1 MSVAPQ
7 RPLPASRGRAVSG
20 SVPCDTR
27 LGAGRGAALA
37 GMLIEDPIATC
48 LSPPV
53 YDMIC
58 KLGFE
63 VRETWDID
71 RIVTQSGRVC
81 WPTITARVAY
91 TRSGLC
97 ALESSPST
105 AQSLDYR
112 GSVRLLGP
120 VCEAVHSHLLSLTK
134 GQFEIRYAPWLQW
147 TAFPELF
154 PEIFAALESLQ
165 GPAISLGLMK
175 LTACLE
181 RALGD
186 VLVLLG
192 KDCPFLLRDLL
203 ASEELAEVFGRPVM
217 DVLKVFIG
225 SPSGLNLRNVL
236 WHGFASPLEI
246 PPKYC
251 SMMVL
256 LTAGLGQLL
265 KTYLEQTELVLA
277 HRPCV
282 ALADLGEAAV
292 FPGPGCAGGTRTDV
306 PSSGRARSSPQG
318 WVLFLCLLETWLS
331 LASMASWSA
340 LTSSSLLWPES
351 LRRRWCTSL
360 CPPGEPGSPK
370 TLGTPPCAC
379 SRHASVGEGDGYFTD
394 VTPAVLG
401 LLEDVMRNSAFIRKV
416 MMPYWEA
423 ALLGFRS
430 HRFADCAMLLLT
442 QLEAGLRS
450 VFATVNQ
457 CPRRLLTAESTA
469 LYTTFDEILAKHLND
484 GKVNQLPLFLGEP
497 AMEFLWDFLN
507 HQEGPRIRDRLS
519 HGEINLPEFPKE
531 VASQLL
537 AFSGVLLLRFVDED
551 LSAAFKK
558 EAAIGSLAALAD
570 GYSAHFHP
578 ISQLKKQV
586 LSCEESIRVWPLPPL
601 PEVAARSVAASETH
615 ACEAF
620 VTDTLA
626 ELLRHLPERSGL
638 VSGCDGPPAGRWP
651 EAIQE
656 LCGTP
661 IRTLFC
667 PRTVLEVVTVLR
679 SIGACCAC
687 VSRQVAASAELRH
700 QQWVERRLR
709 SRQRQTYLHMVSSV
723 KLLSPVLHLILLLI
737 ALELVNIHMV
747 CGKNPCEY
755 QQYLKFLKSIL
766 QYAEKL
772 AAHTSPERNKWS
784 EAVSL
789 THAAL
794 RKIWDFTE
802 KKQMLMHLA
811 KKSASKGVL

>member
-7 RPLPASRGRAVSG
+7 RPLPVSRGRAVSR
-20 SVPCDTR
+20 SVPCETR

-63 VRETWDID
+63 VRENWDID
-71 RIVTQSGRVC
+71 RIVTQRGDVC
-81 WPTITARVAY
+81 WPTIAACVMY
-91 TRSGLC
+91 TRSD
-97 ALESSPST
+97 
-105 AQSLDYR
+105 QSLDYR

-134 GQFEIRYAPWLQW
+134 GQFETRYAPWLQW

-217 DVLKVFIG
+217 DVLKVFVG
-225 SPSGLNLRNVL
+225 SPCGLNLRNVL
-236 WHGFASPLEI
+236 WHGFASPREI

-251 SMMVL
+251 SMMML

-265 KTYLEQTELVLA
+265 KRFLEQTRRVLA
-277 HRPCV
+277 HRPRV
-282 ALADLGEAAV
+282 ALAHLEEAAV
-292 FPGPGCAGGTRTDV
+292 FP
-306 PSSGRARSSPQG
+306 
-318 WVLFLCLLETWLS
+318 
-331 LASMASWSA
+331 
-340 LTSSSLLWPES
+340 
-351 LRRRWCTSL
+351 
-360 CPPGEPGSPK
+360 
-370 TLGTPPCAC
+370 
-379 SRHASVGEGDGYFTD
+379 D
-394 VTPAVLG
+394 VTPEVLG
-401 LLEDVMRNSAFIRKV
+401 VLEDVMRNSTFIRKV

-423 ALLGFRS
+423 AFLSFRS
-430 HRFADCAMLLLT
+430 HRFADCAVLLLT
-442 QLEAGLRS
+442 QLEAGLRR
-450 VFATVNQ
+450 VFAAVNQ
-457 CPRRLLTAESTA
+457 CPRRLLTAEPTA
-469 LYTTFDEILAKHLND
+469 LYTTFDDILAKHLND
-484 GKVNQLPLFLGEP
+484 GKINQLPLFLGEP

-531 VASQLL
+531 AADQLL

-551 LSAAFKK
+551 LSAAFKE

-570 GYSAHFHP
+570 SYSAHFHP
-578 ISQLKKQV
+578 VSQLKKQV
-586 LSCEESIRVWPLPPL
+586 LSCEKSIRVWPLLPL
-601 PEVAARSVAASETH
+601 PEEAARSVATSETH

-620 VTDTLA
+620 VTEILR
-626 ELLRHLPERSGL
+626 ELLRHLPERDGL
-638 VSGCDGPPAGRWP
+638 VSGWDGLPAGRWP

-661 IRTLFC
+661 VRTLFC

-679 SIGACCAC
+679 SIGARCAC

-723 KLLSPVLHLILLLI
+723 KLLSPVLQLILLLI

-747 CGKNPCEY
+747 CGKSPCEY
-755 QQYLKFLKSIL
+755 QQYLKFLKSVL
-766 QYAEKL
+766 QYTEKL
-772 AAHTSPERNKWS
+772 VAYTGQQRNKWS
-784 EAVSL
+784 ETISL

-794 RKIWDFTE
+794 LKIWNFTE
-802 KKQMLMHLA
+802 KKQMLIHLA
-811 KKSASKGVL
+811 EKSASKGVL

>member
-1 MSVAPQ
+1 MSVAPR

-20 SVPCDTR
+20 SVPRDPR

-37 GMLIEDPIATC
+37 GMLIEDPMATC

-71 RIVTQSGRVC
+71 CIVTQRGHVC

-91 TRSGLC
+91 TRSDLC
-97 ALESSPST
+97 ALGSPST

-134 GQFEIRYAPWLQW
+134 GQFEIRYVPWLQW

-217 DVLKVFIG
+217 DVLKVFVG

-236 WHGFASPLEI
+236 WHGFASPHEI

-265 KTYLEQTELVLA
+265 KTYLKQTKLVLA
-277 HRPCV
+277 HRPSV
-282 ALADLGEAAV
+282 ALANLEEAAV
-292 FPGPGCAGGTRTDV
+292 FP
-306 PSSGRARSSPQG
+306 
-318 WVLFLCLLETWLS
+318 
-331 LASMASWSA
+331 
-340 LTSSSLLWPES
+340 
-351 LRRRWCTSL
+351 
-360 CPPGEPGSPK
+360 
-370 TLGTPPCAC
+370 
-379 SRHASVGEGDGYFTD
+379 D

-469 LYTTFDEILAKHLND
+469 LYTTFDEILAKDLND
-484 GKVNQLPLFLGEP
+484 GKINQLPLFLGEP
-497 AMEFLWDFLN
+497 AM
-507 HQEGPRIRDRLS
+507 EGPRIRDRLS
-519 HGEINLPEFPKE
+519 HGEINLSEFPKE
-531 VASQLL
+531 VANQLL

-551 LSAAFKK
+551 LSAAFKE

-578 ISQLKKQV
+578 VSQLKKQV

-601 PEVAARSVAASETH
+601 PEVASRSVATSETH

-620 VTDTLA
+620 ITEILP
-626 ELLRHLPERSGL
+626 ELLCHLPERSGR
-638 VSGCDGPPAGRWP
+638 VSGCDGLPAGRWP

-656 LCGTP
+656 LCGTR

-700 QQWVERRLR
+700 QQWVERSLR

-766 QYAEKL
+766 QYTEKL
-772 AAHTSPERNKWS
+772 VAYTSQERNKWS
-784 EAVSL
+784 ETISL
-789 THAAL
+789 TRAAL
-794 RKIWDFTE
+794 LKIRNFTE
-802 KKQMLMHLA
+802 KKQMLIHLA
-811 KKSASKGVL
+811 KKSASKGAF

>member
-1 MSVAPQ
+1 
-7 RPLPASRGRAVSG
+7 
-20 SVPCDTR
+20 TE
-27 LGAGRGAALA
+27 
-37 GMLIEDPIATC
+37 MLIEDPIATC

-91 TRSGLC
+91 TRS
-97 ALESSPST
+97 

-292 FPGPGCAGGTRTDV
+292 FP
-306 PSSGRARSSPQG
+306 
-318 WVLFLCLLETWLS
+318 
-331 LASMASWSA
+331 
-340 LTSSSLLWPES
+340 
-351 LRRRWCTSL
+351 
-360 CPPGEPGSPK
+360 
-370 TLGTPPCAC
+370 
-379 SRHASVGEGDGYFTD
+379 D

-457 CPRRLLTAESTA
+457 CPRRLLTAGSTA

-638 VSGCDGPPAGRWP
+638 VSGCDGPPAG
-651 EAIQE
+651 
-656 LCGTP
+656 
-661 IRTLFC
+661 
-667 PRTVLEVVTVLR
+667 
-679 SIGACCAC
+679 
-687 VSRQVAASAELRH
+687 
-700 QQWVERRLR
+700 
-709 SRQRQTYLHMVSSV
+709 SV

>member
-1 MSVAPQ
+1 MSVAPR

-20 SVPCDTR
+20 SVPRDPR

-37 GMLIEDPIATC
+37 GMLIEDPMATC

-71 RIVTQSGRVC
+71 CIVTQRGHVC

-91 TRSGLC
+91 TRSDLC
-97 ALESSPST
+97 ALGSPST

-134 GQFEIRYAPWLQW
+134 GQFEIRYVPWLQW

-217 DVLKVFIG
+217 DVLKVFVG

-236 WHGFASPLEI
+236 WHGFASPHEI

-265 KTYLEQTELVLA
+265 KTYLKQTKLVLA
-277 HRPCV
+277 HRPSV
-282 ALADLGEAAV
+282 ALANLEEAAV
-292 FPGPGCAGGTRTDV
+292 FP
-306 PSSGRARSSPQG
+306 
-318 WVLFLCLLETWLS
+318 
-331 LASMASWSA
+331 
-340 LTSSSLLWPES
+340 
-351 LRRRWCTSL
+351 
-360 CPPGEPGSPK
+360 
-370 TLGTPPCAC
+370 
-379 SRHASVGEGDGYFTD
+379 D

-469 LYTTFDEILAKHLND
+469 LYTTFDEILAKDLND
-484 GKVNQLPLFLGEP
+484 GKINQLPLFLGEP
-497 AMEFLWDFLN
+497 AME
-507 HQEGPRIRDRLS
+507 
-519 HGEINLPEFPKE
+519 
-531 VASQLL
+531 
-537 AFSGVLLLRFVDED
+537 
-551 LSAAFKK
+551 

-578 ISQLKKQV
+578 VSQLKKQV

-601 PEVAARSVAASETH
+601 PEVASRSVATSETH

-620 VTDTLA
+620 ITEILP
-626 ELLRHLPERSGL
+626 ELLCHLPERSGR
-638 VSGCDGPPAGRWP
+638 VSGCDGLPAGRWP

-656 LCGTP
+656 LCGTR

-700 QQWVERRLR
+700 QQWVERSLR

-766 QYAEKL
+766 QYTEKL
-772 AAHTSPERNKWS
+772 VAYTSQERNKWS
-784 EAVSL
+784 ETISL
-789 THAAL
+789 TRAAL
-794 RKIWDFTE
+794 LKIRNFTE
-802 KKQMLMHLA
+802 KKQMLIHLA
-811 KKSASKGVL
+811 KKSASKGAF